1 MLTET
6 QLERYADVLLW
17 ALKTARS
24 GRYYKGH
31 VILIRYDR
39 AATRLAEIIFRRIID
54 RGMHPIQRATAT
66 PDMERVFYQGSNNRQ
81 LTFRAPGETELC
93 EGLHGSIFL
102 YAPESITHL
111 SDVDPGRI
119 GRTAVARKPLRDIL
133 TQREEGGDF
142 GWTLCAFPT
151 AELARHAN
159 LDLRTYTDQIVRA
172 CFLDAESPVAE
183 WESIY
188 KRAVAAKRWLNS
200 LAIETLHVESDHID
214 LTVTPGRDRRW
225 IGLSGHNIPSFEI
238 FLSPDWRG
246 TEGRYYANQPSFRSG
261 NYVQGVTLDFKKGEV
276 VEASADTG
284 EAFVKQQLATDGGA
298 NRIGEFSLT
307 DRRFSRIDRFMA
319 NTLFDENHGGEHG
332 NCHLAVGASYSDAY
346 AGDPKTL
353 TRTRKRQLG
362 FNDSAI
368 HWDLVNT
375 EPKRVTARLQGGGSQ
390 VIYEEGRFTAI

>member
-1 MLTET
+1 M
-6 QLERYADVLLW
+6 
-17 ALKTARS
+17 
-24 GRYYKGH
+24 
-31 VILIRYDR
+31 
-39 AATRLAEIIFRRIID
+39 
-54 RGMHPIQRATAT
+54 
-66 PDMERVFYQGSNNRQ
+66 
-81 LTFRAPGETELC
+81 
-93 EGLHGSIFL
+93 
-102 YAPESITHL
+102 
-111 SDVDPGRI
+111 
-119 GRTAVARKPLRDIL
+119 
-133 TQREEGGDF
+133 
-142 GWTLCAFPT
+142 
-151 AELARHAN
+151 
-159 LDLRTYTDQIVRA
+159 
-172 CFLDAESPVAE
+172 
-183 WESIY
+183 
-188 KRAVAAKRWLNS
+188 
-200 LAIETLHVESDHID
+200 
-214 LTVTPGRDRRW
+214 
-225 IGLSGHNIPSFEI
+225 SGHNIPSFEI

-390 VIYEEGRFTAI
+390 VIYEDGRFTAI